1 MKDVAGLLHLTY
13 RLAHEVSEA
22 GLDMERAPNLRPHRT
37 LANQAADA
45 GVSALAH
52 VAAASGDWSPN
63 MGYRERAAVEL
74 ALRGARGELRQMT
87 AHLKMLRGRQTGA
100 QSQIGSLIAR
110 VDELTVVL
118 MATAVAV
125 RGNRLVA

>member
-1 MKDVAGLLHLTY
+1 
-13 RLAHEVSEA
+13 
-22 GLDMERAPNLRPHRT
+22 
-37 LANQAADA
+37 
-45 GVSALAH
+45 
-52 VAAASGDWSPN
+52 
-63 MGYRERAAVEL
+63 MGYRERGAVEL

-87 AHLKMLRGRQTGA
+87 THLKMLRGRQTGA
-100 QSQIGSLIAR
+100 QSQIDSLIAR